1 MAVVASLTLITGVA
15 VAPASQA
22 AKIKLCL
29 ALDTGGVDY
38 RSFNQGACAGAQ
50 ASTVSNAESSSYIIC
65 RFRTKHQEV
74 C

>member
-29 ALDTGGVDY
+29 ALDTGGVDD
-38 RSFNQGACAGAQ
+38 R
-50 ASTVSNAESSSYIIC
+50 
-65 RFRTKHQEV
+65 
-74 C
+74 

>member
-29 ALDTGGVDY
+29 ALDTGGVDDHWLQVPTERPLY
-38 RSFNQGACAGAQ
+38 NLGNLNMSLQ
-50 ASTVSNAESSSYIIC
+50 A
-65 RFRTKHQEV
+65 FFP
-74 C
+74 